1 MNMASIFMAMIQ
13 LFLILIVGWVGQKS
27 GIFPDNAQVVLT
39 KLVVYITTPCTVL
52 YSVLSNDNLPGLG
65 TVVELLLISVASY
78 LVVGALSLL
87 AVRLL
92 RVPQGSRGT
101 YANMILFSNCG
112 FIGFP
117 VVQAIFGHE
126 AVFYNAVL
134 NIPFYPFMYIAGV
147 YLLIRDS
154 AWQGGEQKKLELKW
168 TTFASPCVLAS
179 VAAVVLALTG
189 WKFPG
194 VLTDTIGTIG
204 NITTPGALLV
214 IGISI
219 ARQPLRRVLGSP
231 RIYAM
236 ALLRLIV
243 LPALVW
249 FGLHF
254 FLTDPVLLGVCVV
267 VFAMPTATTVSMLAG
282 EYGADEPSAVQ
293 GVFVTTVLSMVTIPV
308 LMSVLM

>member
-1 MNMASIFMAMIQ
+1 MTSIFMAMIQ

-27 GIFPDNAQVVLT
+27 GIFPDNAQVVIT

-87 AVRLL
+87 AVHLM
-92 RVPQGSRGT
+92 RVPKKSQGT
-101 YANMILFSNCG
+101 YVCMMMFSNCG

-117 VVQAIFGHE
+117 VVQAIFGSD
-126 AVFYNAVL
+126 AVFYNSVV
-134 NIPFYPFMYIAGV
+134 NIPFYPFLYIFGV
-147 YLLIRDS
+147 YMMIRDS
-154 AWQGGEQKKLELKW
+154 AWQGGAQKKMELKLS
-168 TTFASPCVLAS
+168 TFLSPCLVAS
-179 VAAVVLALTG
+179 LLAVVFAIGG
-189 WKFPG
+189 WKLPG

-236 ALLRLIV
+236 ALLRLII

-293 GVFVTTVLSMVTIPV
+293 GVFVTTVLSMVTIPA
-308 LMSVLM
+308 LMSALM